1 MELLITVNLDKLMDV
16 QKNIELNLL
25 KAIAK

>member
-1 MELLITVNLDKLMDV
+1 MERLITVNLDKLMYV

-25 KAIAK
+25 KATVK

>member
-1 MELLITVNLDKLMDV
+1 MELLITVNLDKLMYV

-25 KAIAK
+25 KATVK

>member
-1 MELLITVNLDKLMDV
+1 MELLITVNLDKLMYV

-25 KAIAK
+25 KAAVK